1 MDLRKVSDT
10 PNDSA
15 EDVVSQFT
23 GKVAHRIYWGAVLV
37 TLPLAFI
44 QAVEH
49 QWLMLAWLC
58 AFICYTSVTAVRV
71 KRLSRRR
78 GRHLIFVTLLCAAV
92 MYSTLVNGIHGLLWA
107 YPVMAS
113 IAFLLSWRLAIIVT
127 VTFVSVLALVSL
139 YTIEPDVAWR
149 SLVSLLVIMIL
160 TLTLVRLLTRMQWHF
175 TELAT
180 TDTLTGVY
188 NRKQLQTDLEQLVA
202 LKARHGRAVSAA
214 LCDIDYFKDVND
226 RYGHFD
232 GDRLLIQAAQL
243 IKSSFRAS
251 DKVFRV
257 GGEEFVVL
265 MSDTSL
271 EGATK
276 AAEKLREAFA
286 ANDFELK
293 QEPVNMTISIGV
305 SELGSDESWLE
316 WLERADKLLYHAK
329 DMGRNQVRNTVQEIA

>member
-15 EDVVSQFT
+15 DDVVSQFT

-37 TLPLAFI
+37 TLPLTII
-44 QAVEH
+44 QAFEGK
-49 QWLMLAWLC
+49 WLMLAWLC
-58 AFICYTSVTAVRV
+58 AFLCYTSITALRV
-71 KRLSRRR
+71 KRLSKRR
-78 GRHLIFVTLLCAAV
+78 GRHIIFITLLCAAV

-113 IAFLLSWRLAIIVT
+113 IAFLLSWRLAIVVA
-127 VTFVSVLALVSL
+127 VTFVILLTSVSL

-149 SLVSLLVIMIL
+149 SLVSLLVLMIL
-160 TLTLVRLLTRMQWHF
+160 TLTLVRLLTRMQRHF
-175 TELAT
+175 TELAV

-202 LKARHGRAVSAA
+202 LKARHGRAISAA

-226 RYGHFD
+226 KYGHFD

-243 IKSSFRAS
+243 IKSNFRAS

-257 GGEEFVVL
+257 GGEEFVIL
-265 MSDTSL
+265 MPDTSL
-271 EGATK
+271 AGATQ
-276 AAEKLREAFA
+276 AAEKLRENFA
-286 ANDFELK
+286 KTDFELK
-293 QEPVNMTISIGV
+293 QDPVNMTISIGV
-305 SELGSDESWLE
+305 SELGEDETWLD